1 MDILKKL
8 VDEFKL
14 KENHVKN
21 VIELLDEGNT
31 IPFIA
36 RYRKEQTGEM
46 QDVTLRELSNRLNYL
61 RNLGAR
67 KEEVIRLIDEQ
78 GKLTDELKDEI
89 LISETLQRVDDLYR
103 PYRQK
108 RRTRATIAK
117 EKGLEGLS
125 NIIFAQKVSEE
136 EFRNIL
142 ITYIDEEK
150 GIATEE
156 DALNGAMDIIAE
168 NVSDDADYRARIKK
182 IALDK
187 GLIIV
192 EGINKEER
200 CVYEMYYD
208 YKEPVKSI
216 ANHRILAIN
225 RGEKEKKLRVK
236 LDIIDDDI
244 ISILYRLVIKDEK
257 NIATAYIKGAIA
269 DGYKRL
275 LFPSIE
281 REIRNNLTERAE
293 DEAIK
298 VFSLNLNPLLLQPP
312 IKGKNVIAIDPGFRT
327 GCKVAVLDDIGKLL
341 DYCTIYP
348 TEPRNEIEQAKEKL
362 KKFIKKYNV
371 NIIAIGNGTAS
382 RETEFVVAEML
393 KELNGD
399 LSYIIV
405 SEAGASIYSASEV
418 GIKEFP
424 DLDVTIRGAVSI
436 GRRIQDP
443 LAELVKI
450 EPKHIGVG
458 QYQHDLN
465 QNKLDEAL
473 TGVVEDCVN
482 SVGVDL
488 NTASTSLLKYVAGIS
503 TKVANSLVNH
513 REVNGKFKSRKE
525 LQKVKGLGAKTFE
538 QCAGFLR
545 ITDGDNILDNTGV
558 HPESYEVAM
567 RLLEVDY
574 KNLDI
579 DKISNKLGVGIPT
592 LKDIIKELEKPGRDP
607 RDERE
612 KPILRQDVLKIEDL
626 KSDMILNG
634 TVRNVVD
641 FGAFV
646 DIGVKEDGL
655 VHISHLS
662 DKFIKHPKEV
672 VKVGDI
678 VKVKILDVDLNRGR
692 ISLSMKQI

>member
-1 MDILKKL
+1 
-8 VDEFKL
+8 
-14 KENHVKN
+14 
-21 VIELLDEGNT
+21 
-31 IPFIA
+31 
-36 RYRKEQTGEM
+36 
-46 QDVTLRELSNRLNYL
+46 
-61 RNLGAR
+61 
-67 KEEVIRLIDEQ
+67 
-78 GKLTDELKDEI
+78 
-89 LISETLQRVDDLYR
+89 
-103 PYRQK
+103 
-108 RRTRATIAK
+108 
-117 EKGLEGLS
+117 
-125 NIIFAQKVSEE
+125 
-136 EFRNIL
+136 
-142 ITYIDEEK
+142 
-150 GIATEE
+150 
-156 DALNGAMDIIAE
+156 
-168 NVSDDADYRARIKK
+168 
-182 IALDK
+182 
-187 GLIIV
+187 
-192 EGINKEER
+192 
-200 CVYEMYYD
+200 
-208 YKEPVKSI
+208 
-216 ANHRILAIN
+216 
-225 RGEKEKKLRVK
+225 
-236 LDIIDDDI
+236 
-244 ISILYRLVIKDEK
+244 
-257 NIATAYIKGAIA
+257 
-269 DGYKRL
+269 
-275 LFPSIE
+275 
-281 REIRNNLTERAE
+281 
-293 DEAIK
+293 
-298 VFSLNLNPLLLQPP
+298 
-312 IKGKNVIAIDPGFRT
+312 
-327 GCKVAVLDDIGKLL
+327 
-341 DYCTIYP
+341 
-348 TEPRNEIEQAKEKL
+348 
-362 KKFIKKYNV
+362 
-371 NIIAIGNGTAS
+371 
-382 RETEFVVAEML
+382 ML